1 MPVTDDA
8 RIDTLWVEYKQ
19 TGSSRS
25 RNQLIEHY
33 LPLVNDAAE
42 RLRAKLPNVV
52 QLDDLV
58 GAGVLG
64 LMDAI
69 AGFEPGRGVKFATF
83 SAMRIRGAILDEI
96 RALDWVPRLV
106 RSRCRQLDTASKE
119 LEAELGRPPKDDELA
134 ARLNLSR
141 SAIHRGDYKAVG
153 MMSLSGGPRN
163 EGEGEGEGAGPDQ
176 SPMAL
181 ADERTPDP
189 AREAQR
195 RFLKQMLTRGLS
207 RAERLVVKLY
217 YYEEMTMKEIGQTL
231 DLSESRVSQM
241 HTEILRRLRELTDGV
256 GERGYRELREAAAAA

>member
-1 MPVTDDA
+1 MPVTDDR
-8 RIDTLWVEYKQ
+8 RIETIWIEYKK
-19 TGSSRS
+19 TDSSDL
-25 RNQLIEHY
+25 RNKLIEHY
-33 LPLVNDAAE
+33 LPLVQDAAD

-52 QLDDLV
+52 QIDDLV

-64 LMDAI
+64 LMDSI
-69 AGFEPGRGVKFATF
+69 ASFEPGRNVKFSTY

-134 ARLNLSR
+134 TRLNLSR
-141 SAIHRGDYKAVG
+141 ATLAHGDYRAVG
-153 MMSLSGGPRN
+153 MMSLSD
-163 EGEGEGEGAGPDQ
+163 GEGTDQAALTLPD
-176 SPMAL
+176 
-181 ADERTPDP
+181 EKTPDP

-207 RAERLVVKLY
+207 RAERLVVTLY

-241 HTEILRRLRELTDGV
+241 HTEILKRLRVLTGDADHVELQQ
-256 GERGYRELREAAAAA
+256 AAAA